1 MSITLHFKS
10 TVGNTCYRT
19 IRDADKVDANSTH
32 VFRELNRDGQFITR
46 ARRLTGEGPWAAAN
60 YMRAVITRGG
70 TIELLGTPTGISIN
84 D

>member
-1 MSITLHFKS
+1 MSITLRFRS
-10 TVGNTCYRT
+10 TVGNDCYRT
-19 IRDADKVDANSTH
+19 IREADKVDDGATH

-46 ARRLTGEGPWAAAN
+46 ARKLTGEGPWAAYN
-60 YMRAVITRGG
+60 YMRAVSTNGG

>member
-1 MSITLHFKS
+1 MTTKIHFKS

-19 IRDADKVDANSTH
+19 ISDSDKVDQGATH
-32 VFRELNRDGQFITR
+32 VFRELNRDGKFITR
-46 ARRLTGEGPWAAAN
+46 ARKLTASGPWAAAN
-60 YMRAVITRGG
+60 YMQAVIRNGG